1 VALEN
6 WAVKNEIGNVGIRA
20 CNSILCAVQA
30 DINTEVTD
38 EMGNFYGV
46 SNL

>member
-1 VALEN
+1 MVHCGQLDVFVVYCC
-6 WAVKNEIGNVGIRA
+6 W
-20 CNSILCAVQA
+20 QA

-38 EMGNFYGV
+38 EMHSFYGV